1 VHRQLLRSHPETR
14 HYGIVRR
21 VRQPAGLRVGGHGSF
36 FELVLPSRALIR
48 RKPTR
53 SVNMRKVAS
62 LSLLS
67 GLLAAM
73 ILVAPG
79 TVRAQEKDKGAPKP
93 ALSPSGAVL
102 DAWNDIGRRLI
113 DMAEDFPEDK
123 YGYKATPQQRTFA
136 EVLLH
141 VAASNYYFTNPVTG
155 KNEKID
161 ENPTQ
166 ATYKTKADVV
176 AYLKKS
182 FGDGAAAIKAK
193 GDKGMNDEV
202 VEPFSNQYQRI
213 SDFAYGLAMHSSEHY
228 GLLVAYYRLNGMVPP
243 ESRPKKK

>member
-1 VHRQLLRSHPETR
+1 MRKIVSMSLL
-14 HYGIVRR
+14 
-21 VRQPAGLRVGGHGSF
+21 GGFLG
-36 FELVLPSRALIR
+36 ALI
-48 RKPTR
+48 
-53 SVNMRKVAS
+53 
-62 LSLLS
+62 
-67 GLLAAM
+67 LLAPTA
-73 ILVAPG
+73 
-79 TVRAQEKDKGAPKP
+79 RAQEKAKGAPKP
-93 ALSPSGAVL
+93 ALSPSDAVL

-123 YGYKATPQQRTFA
+123 YDYKATPAQRTFA
-136 EVLLH
+136 GVLLH

-161 ENPTQ
+161 ENPSREK
-166 ATYKTKADVV
+166 YKSKADVV

-182 FGDGAAAIKAK
+182 FADGAAAIKAK
-193 GDKGMNDEV
+193 GDKGMNDQV
-202 VEPFSNQYQRI
+202 VEPFSNQYQRV

>member
-1 VHRQLLRSHPETR
+1 
-14 HYGIVRR
+14 
-21 VRQPAGLRVGGHGSF
+21 
-36 FELVLPSRALIR
+36 
-48 RKPTR
+48 
-53 SVNMRKVAS
+53 MRKIAS
-62 LSLLS
+62 ISLLS
-67 GLLAAM
+67 GFWVALILLAPAS
-73 ILVAPG
+73 A
-79 TVRAQEKDKGAPKP
+79 RAQEKKEAPKA

-141 VAASNYYFTNPVTG
+141 VAASNYFFTNPVNG

-161 ENPTQ
+161 ESPTQ

-182 FGDGAAAIKAK
+182 FADGAAAIKAK
-193 GDKGMNDEV
+193 GDRGMSEEF
-202 VEPFSNQYQRI
+202 VEPFSNQYMRV
-213 SDFAYGLAMHSSEHY
+213 SDLAYGLVGHSSEHY

>member
-1 VHRQLLRSHPETR
+1 
-14 HYGIVRR
+14 
-21 VRQPAGLRVGGHGSF
+21 
-36 FELVLPSRALIR
+36 
-48 RKPTR
+48 
-53 SVNMRKVAS
+53 MRKIACI
-62 LSLLS
+62 SLLS
-67 GLLAAM
+67 GLLGAL
-73 ILVAPG
+73 ILLAP
-79 TVRAQEKDKGAPKP
+79 TSARVQEKKGAPKP

-123 YGYKATPQQRTFA
+123 YDYKATPAQRTFA

-161 ENPTQ
+161 ENPSR
-166 ATYKTKADVV
+166 ATYKTKSDVV

-182 FGDGAAAIKAK
+182 FADGAAAIKAK
-193 GDKGMNDEV
+193 GDKGMSEEV